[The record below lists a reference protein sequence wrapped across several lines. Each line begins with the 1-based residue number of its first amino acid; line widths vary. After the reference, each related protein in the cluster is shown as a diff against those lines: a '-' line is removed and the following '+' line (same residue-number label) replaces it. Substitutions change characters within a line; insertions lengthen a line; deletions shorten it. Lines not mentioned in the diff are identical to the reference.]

1 MPQLSIIIPTLNEAA
16 GIAATLRSLQTLRAC
31 GHEVIVVDGGSADAT
46 IGESRPWS
54 DHIVHTRSG
63 RARQMNAGAAIAR
76 HSMLLFLHADTRLPD
91 SADQLI
97 LGHYSDAMD
106 ERWGRFDVRL
116 SGSAKTLRMVAFMMN
131 WRSRLS
137 GIATGD
143 QAIFASR
150 ALFDAAGGYPE
161 IALMEDLA
169 LSKRLKRLAWP
180 CCLRERVESSSR
192 RWEKNGAIRTILMM
206 WRLRLAYFC
215 GASPRLLAKIY
226 AGQQRH

>member
-1 MPQLSIIIPTLNEAA
+1 MLSIVIPTLNEAA
-16 GIAATLRSLQTLRAC
+16 EIAATLRPLQALRAL

-46 IGESRPWS
+46 LDESRPWS
-54 DHIVHTRSG
+54 DQIVHTRSG

-91 SADQLI
+91 NADRLV
-97 LGHYSDAMD
+97 LGCRSDAMD
-106 ERWGRFDVRL
+106 EHWGRFDIRL
-116 SGSAKTLRMVAFMMN
+116 SGSAKALRMVGFMMN

-143 QAIFASR
+143 QAIFVSR

-169 LSKRLKRLAWP
+169 LCKRVKRLARP
-180 CCLRERVESSSR
+180 RCLREQVESSSR
-192 RWEKNGAIRTILMM
+192 RWEKNGVIRTILMM
-206 WRLRLAYFC
+206 WRLRLAYCC

-226 AGQQRH
+226 AGQQQR